1 MGGWM
6 PRGGEQL
13 IDDEDYWRKR
23 ALHRWSKCEIS
34 GHGSSWKQLYFEKYI
49 EETIERFDP
58 LLSDIDDLRRLL
70 TFASPFVRNL
80 IIQQI
85 PSHIDLQI
93 IFNCMPSAL
102 CSLSL
107 SYGMRDVGMDYD
119 RSLFGM
125 KLSDCRSLA
134 RSLETAETLTHLNLS
149 NNFLDDDKVRIIC
162 SGLVDN
168 LSVTHLDLSHNKI
181 ADRGVRAISK
191 LLQQRGV
198 IAFLDLADNQIHS
211 EGGRSLARVLREN
224 KSLISISLRLN
235 RFGDDAGRAICDCVR
250 NNTNLQR
257 LNLSANTLG
266 EETANSL
273 ALLLRVNSTLKEVD
287 LSCNQFSEEAGT
299 AIRDAVEENTGLK
312 KLDLRL
318 SSISE
323 DLEMS
328 ISEIL
333 KDRMSFM

>member
-1 MGGWM
+1 MDVVAANFEQKPTFGALPAKDVKNIVNLLSLDLPLELVGTVSPRPPPSPLQTSHHLHLEHRKGADDGGLDAAWGRAADRR
-6 PRGGEQL
+6 RGLLAE
-13 IDDEDYWRKR
+13 R

-107 SYGMRDVGMDYD
+107 SYGMRNVGMDYD

-134 RSLETAETLTHLNLS
+134 RSLEISALGALRGGDTIGTPSRAARMLP
-149 NNFLDDDKVRIIC
+149 F
-162 SGLVDN
+162 
-168 LSVTHLDLSHNKI
+168 NK
-181 ADRGVRAISK
+181 AD
-191 LLQQRGV
+191 
-198 IAFLDLADNQIHS
+198 
-211 EGGRSLARVLREN
+211 
-224 KSLISISLRLN
+224 
-235 RFGDDAGRAICDCVR
+235 
-250 NNTNLQR
+250 
-257 LNLSANTLG
+257 
-266 EETANSL
+266 
-273 ALLLRVNSTLKEVD
+273 
-287 LSCNQFSEEAGT
+287 
-299 AIRDAVEENTGLK
+299 TG
-312 KLDLRL
+312 
-318 SSISE
+318 
-323 DLEMS
+323 
-328 ISEIL
+328 
-333 KDRMSFM
+333 

>member
-1 MGGWM
+1 M
-6 PRGGEQL
+6 GGEQL

-149 NNFLDDDKVRIIC
+149 NNFLDDDKVRMIC

-191 LLQQRGV
+191 LLQQR
-198 IAFLDLADNQIHS
+198 
-211 EGGRSLARVLREN
+211 
-224 KSLISISLRLN
+224 
-235 RFGDDAGRAICDCVR
+235 
-250 NNTNLQR
+250 
-257 LNLSANTLG
+257 
-266 EETANSL
+266 
-273 ALLLRVNSTLKEVD
+273 
-287 LSCNQFSEEAGT
+287 
-299 AIRDAVEENTGLK
+299 
-312 KLDLRL
+312 
-318 SSISE
+318 
-323 DLEMS
+323 
-328 ISEIL
+328 
-333 KDRMSFM
+333 